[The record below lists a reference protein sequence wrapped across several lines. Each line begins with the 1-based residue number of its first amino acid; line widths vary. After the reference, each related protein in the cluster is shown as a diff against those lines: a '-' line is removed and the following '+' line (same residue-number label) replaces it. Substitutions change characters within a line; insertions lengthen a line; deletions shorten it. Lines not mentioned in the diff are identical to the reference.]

1 MAGTIIADTIQAT
14 SQQISL
20 NVGNTTILTA
30 SSTGLTLIPT
40 TNVNINVTNSTVAFG
55 SGNVS
60 RPSVSFTGNT
70 STGMY
75 MPLANTVAWSI
86 AGSEKLRLT
95 SGGYLAVGTDA
106 VNTTGQVRQLTVSNN
121 GTPEFV
127 LRDTSQA
134 ADSRNWRMF
143 NTSNS
148 LYLGTLNDA
157 GTSGTDVMILDSSG
171 RARIPGQPYLHA
183 TVAGGT
189 TAINFG
195 TTHANVTVPY
205 NQIITNTGNHF
216 NTSTNTF
223 TCPVA
228 GIYAVFATI
237 QLGQA
242 AGTSG
247 VGPNM
252 QVGRSGSSITGSYHF
267 VQSSVGYQKMETT
280 AFVKCAANDTLVI
293 TLYTGSAMT
302 NGATEFNGDTRN
314 ALCIAFMG

>member
-1 MAGTIIADTIQAT
+1 MAGTIIVDRIESDA
-14 SQQISL
+14 SY
-20 NVGNTTILTA
+20 A
-30 SSTGLTLIPT
+30 SS
-40 TNVNINVTNSTVAFG
+40 INVAAQVTFSNTSTFNAG
-55 SGNVS
+55 SVS
-60 RPSVSFTGNT
+60 RPSISFSGNT

-86 AGSEKLRLT
+86 AGSERMRLT

-143 NTSNS
+143 NASNS

-183 TVAGGT
+183 TVANGT
-189 TAINFG
+189 AAINFG
-195 TTHANVTVPY
+195 TTHANVTAPF

-216 NTSTNTF
+216 NTGTYTF

-228 GIYAVFATI
+228 GVYAVYGSI
-237 QLGQA
+237 QVGGLGTPTGVA
-242 AGTSG
+242 PNMGVWRNGGSITGTFHHPGTSG
-247 VGPNM
+247 
-252 QVGRSGSSITGSYHF
+252 
-267 VQSSVGYQKMETT
+267 YQQMHVT
-280 AFVKCAANDTLVI
+280 AYVKCSANDTLTINV
-293 TLYTGSAMT
+293 YTGNSLSG
-302 NGATEFNGDTRN
+302 GATEFNGDIRN

>member
-30 SSTGLTLIPT
+30 SSNGLTLIPT
-40 TNVNINVTNSTVAFG
+40 TNVNINVTNSTATFG
-55 SGNVS
+55 GGNVS

-70 STGMY
+70 STGLY
-75 MPLANTVAWSI
+75 MPLANTVAWSV
-86 AGSEKLRLT
+86 AGSERMRLT
-95 SGGYLAVGTDA
+95 SGGYLAVGSDA
-106 VNTTGQVRQLTVSNN
+106 VNTTGQVRQLTVSFA

-143 NTSNS
+143 NSSNS
-148 LYLGTLNDA
+148 LYFGTLNDA

-183 TVAGGT
+183 TVANGT

-205 NQIITNTGNHF
+205 NSIITNTGNHF
-216 NTSTNTF
+216 NISTSTF

-228 GIYAVFATI
+228 GVYAVYATI
-237 QLGQA
+237 QVGNTT
-242 AGTSG
+242 GTSG
-247 VGPNM
+247 VAPNM
-252 QVGRSGSSITGSYHF
+252 GVIRSGSNITGSYSF
-267 VQSSVGYQKMETT
+267 VLTSTGYQKMETT
-280 AFVKCAANDTLVI
+280 AYVKCAANDTLYI
-293 TLYTGSAMT
+293 NLYTGSALT
-302 NGATEFNGDTRN
+302 GGATEFNGDTRN

>member
-55 SGNVS
+55 SGNVT
-60 RPSVSFTGNT
+60 RPSISFSGNT
-70 STGMY
+70 SSGMY

-86 AGSEKLRLT
+86 AGSERLRLT

-106 VNTTGQVRQLTVSNN
+106 VNTTGQVRQLTLSNN

-143 NTSNS
+143 NASNS

-157 GTSGTDVMILDSSG
+157 GTSGTDVMKL
-171 RARIPGQPYLHA
+171 
-183 TVAGGT
+183 
-189 TAINFG
+189 
-195 TTHANVTVPY
+195 
-205 NQIITNTGNHF
+205 
-216 NTSTNTF
+216 
-223 TCPVA
+223 
-228 GIYAVFATI
+228 
-237 QLGQA
+237 
-242 AGTSG
+242 TSG
-247 VGPNM
+247 ANLQFNSGYGSVATAYGCRAWCHYNGSQAIVG
-252 QVGRSGSSITGSYHF
+252 SGNVSSITVLATGDVRINFTVNMPDNSYA
-267 VQSSVGYQKMETT
+267 VVATTNEESGTPRLMNATQNATDNIRLVTWNLSSAKVNNSYNYV
-280 AFVKCAANDTLVI
+280 AVF
-293 TLYTGSAMT
+293 
-302 NGATEFNGDTRN
+302 R
-314 ALCIAFMG
+314 

>member
-40 TNVNINVTNSTVAFG
+40 TNVNINVTNSTATFG
-55 SGNVS
+55 GGNVS

-86 AGSEKLRLT
+86 AGSERLRLT

-106 VNTTGQVRQLTVSNN
+106 VNTTGQVRQLTLSNN

-143 NTSNS
+143 NTSNT
-148 LYLGTLNDA
+148 LYFGTLNDA
-157 GTSGTDVMILDSSG
+157 GTAGTDVMKLTSG
-171 RARIPGQPYLHA
+171 ANLQFNSGYGS
-183 TVAGGT
+183 VT
-189 TAINFG
+189 TAYGCRAWCHYNGSQAIVG
-195 TTHANVTVPY
+195 SGNV
-205 NQIITNTGNHF
+205 
-216 NTSTNTF
+216 
-223 TCPVA
+223 
-228 GIYAVFATI
+228 
-237 QLGQA
+237 
-242 AGTSG
+242 
-247 VGPNM
+247 
-252 QVGRSGSSITGSYHF
+252 SSITVVGTGDVRINFTVNMPDNSYA
-267 VQSSVGYQKMETT
+267 VVATTNEESGTPRLMNATQNATDNIRLVTWNLSSAKVNNSYNYV
-280 AFVKCAANDTLVI
+280 AVF
-293 TLYTGSAMT
+293 
-302 NGATEFNGDTRN
+302 R
-314 ALCIAFMG
+314 